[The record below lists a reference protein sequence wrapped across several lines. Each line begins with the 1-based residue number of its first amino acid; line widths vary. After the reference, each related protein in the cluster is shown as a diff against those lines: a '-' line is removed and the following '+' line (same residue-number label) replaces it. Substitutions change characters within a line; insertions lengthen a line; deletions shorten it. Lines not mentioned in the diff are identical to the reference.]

1 MFEKDW
7 AQNEPKDSYSEQAYA
22 GSSSSK
28 PNPLVQLDP
37 GLFIWTIITFL
48 LVLFLLSKFAWK
60 PLLKVLQEREDE
72 IKSSLK
78 DAELAKT
85 ELEKVN
91 LESEKILNDA
101 RAESRKIQAESKL
114 VSEKQR
120 DEIIDKAKEEAKKI
134 VVNAESQIKMEKD
147 LAIKQIQEKVVDL
160 TFSISEKVIKKNLS
174 TDDNKKIIKD
184 SLKNLE
190 KFDA

>member
-7 AQNEPKDSYSEQAYA
+7 AQFEPKDSYSSQAV
-22 GSSSSK
+22 GGNSSSK

-78 DAELAKT
+78 DAEVAKA

-101 RAESRKIQAESKL
+101 RAEARKIQAESKS

-120 DEIIDKAKEEAKKI
+120 DEIIHKAKEEAKKI
-134 VVNAESQIKMEKD
+134 VVNAEGQIKMEKD
-147 LAIKQIQEKVVDL
+147 LAIKQIQEKVIDL

-174 TDDNKKIIKD
+174 TDDNQKIIKD
-184 SLKNLE
+184 SLKGLE

>member
-7 AQNEPKDSYSEQAYA
+7 AQFEPKDSYSAQAVG

-78 DAELAKT
+78 DAEVAKT

-91 LESEKILNDA
+91 LESEKILNNA
-101 RAESRKIQAESKL
+101 RAEARKIQAESKL

-120 DEIIDKAKEEAKKI
+120 DEIIYKAKEEAKKI

-147 LAIKQIQEKVVDL
+147 LAIKQIQEKVIDL
-160 TFSISEKVIKKNLS
+160 TFSISEKVIKKNLT
-174 TDDNKKIIKD
+174 TDDNQKIIKD
-184 SLKNLE
+184 SLKSLE

>member
-78 DAELAKT
+78 DAEVAKA

-91 LESEKILNDA
+91 LESEKILNNA
-101 RAESRKIQAESKL
+101 RAEARKIQADSKL

-120 DEIIDKAKEEAKKI
+120 DEIIYKAKEEAKKI

-147 LAIKQIQEKVVDL
+147 LAIKQIQEKVINL
-160 TFSISEKVIKKNLS
+160 TFSISEKVIKKNLT
-174 TDDNKKIIKD
+174 TDDNQKIIKD
-184 SLKNLE
+184 SLKSLE

>member
-7 AQNEPKDSYSEQAYA
+7 AQFEPKDSYSAQAVG
-22 GSSSSK
+22 GSGSSK

-78 DAELAKT
+78 DAEVAKT

-91 LESEKILNDA
+91 LESEKILNNA
-101 RAESRKIQAESKL
+101 RAEARKIQAESKS

-120 DEIIDKAKEEAKKI
+120 DEIIHKAKEEAKKI

-147 LAIKQIQEKVVDL
+147 LAIKQIQEKVIDL
-160 TFSISEKVIKKNLS
+160 TFSISEKVIKKNLT
-174 TDDNKKIIKD
+174 TDDNEKIIKD
-184 SLKNLE
+184 SLKSLE

>member
-7 AQNEPKDSYSEQAYA
+7 AQFEPKDSYSAQVA
-22 GSSSSK
+22 GGNSSSK

-78 DAELAKT
+78 DVILT
-85 ELEKVN
+85 LN
-91 LESEKILNDA
+91 LEQSIKRINPWISDENL
-101 RAESRKIQAESKL
+101 RK
-114 VSEKQR
+114 
-120 DEIIDKAKEEAKKI
+120 
-134 VVNAESQIKMEKD
+134 
-147 LAIKQIQEKVVDL
+147 KQIQEKVIDL
-160 TFSISEKVIKKNLS
+160 TFSISEKVIKKNLN
-174 TDDNKKIIKD
+174 TDDNQKIIKD
-184 SLKNLE
+184 SLKSLE

>member
-7 AQNEPKDSYSEQAYA
+7 AQFEPKDSYSEQAYT

-72 IKSSLK
+72 IKSSLR
-78 DAELAKT
+78 DAEVAKT

-91 LESEKILNDA
+91 LESEKILNNA
-101 RAESRKIQAESKL
+101 RAEARKIQVESKL

-120 DEIIDKAKEEAKKI
+120 DDIIHPK
-134 VVNAESQIKMEKD
+134 
-147 LAIKQIQEKVVDL
+147 L
-160 TFSISEKVIKKNLS
+160 
-174 TDDNKKIIKD
+174 
-184 SLKNLE
+184 
-190 KFDA
+190 

>member
-7 AQNEPKDSYSEQAYA
+7 AQFEPKDSYSLQAFG

-78 DAELAKT
+78 DAEVAKT

-91 LESEKILNDA
+91 LESEKILNNA
-101 RAESRKIQAESKL
+101 RAEARKIQAESKS

-120 DEIIDKAKEEAKKI
+120 DEIIHKAKEEAKKI

-147 LAIKQIQEKVVDL
+147 LAIKQIQEKVIEL
-160 TFSISEKVIKKNLS
+160 TFSISEKVIKKNLTS
-174 TDDNKKIIKD
+174 DDNKKIIKD
-184 SLKNLE
+184 SLKSLE

>member
-1 MFEKDW
+1 MFERDW
-7 AQNEPKDSYSEQAYA
+7 AQFEPKDSYSAQAVG

-78 DAELAKT
+78 DAEVAKT

-91 LESEKILNDA
+91 LESEKILNNA
-101 RAESRKIQAESKL
+101 RAEARKIQAESKS

-120 DEIIDKAKEEAKKI
+120 DEIIHKAKEEAKKI

-147 LAIKQIQEKVVDL
+147 LAIKQIQEKVIEL
-160 TFSISEKVIKKNLS
+160 TFSISEKVIKKNLTS
-174 TDDNKKIIKD
+174 DDNKKIIKD
-184 SLKNLE
+184 SLKSLE

>member
-7 AQNEPKDSYSEQAYA
+7 AQLEPKDSYSAQAVG
-22 GSSSSK
+22 GSNSSK

-78 DAELAKT
+78 DAEVAKT

-91 LESEKILNDA
+91 LESEKILNNA
-101 RAESRKIQAESKL
+101 RAEARKIQAESKS

-120 DEIIDKAKEEAKKI
+120 DEIIHKAKEEAKKI

>member
-1 MFEKDW
+1 M
-7 AQNEPKDSYSEQAYA
+7 
-22 GSSSSK
+22 
-28 PNPLVQLDP
+28 
-37 GLFIWTIITFL
+37 
-48 LVLFLLSKFAWK
+48 VLFLLSKFAWK

-78 DAELAKT
+78 DAEVAKA

-101 RAESRKIQAESKL
+101 RAEARKIQAESKS

-120 DEIIDKAKEEAKKI
+120 DEIIHKAKEEAKKI
-134 VVNAESQIKMEKD
+134 VVNAEGQIKMEKD
-147 LAIKQIQEKVVDL
+147 LAIKQIQEKVIDL
-160 TFSISEKVIKKNLS
+160 TFSISEKVIKKNLT
-174 TDDNKKIIKD
+174 TDDNQKIIKD
-184 SLKNLE
+184 SLKSLE

>member
-1 MFEKDW
+1 VG
-7 AQNEPKDSYSEQAYA
+7 

-78 DAELAKT
+78 DAEVAKT

-91 LESEKILNDA
+91 LESEKILNNA
-101 RAESRKIQAESKL
+101 RAEARKIQAESKS

-120 DEIIDKAKEEAKKI
+120 DEIIHKAKEEAKKI

-147 LAIKQIQEKVVDL
+147 LAIKQIQEKVIDL
-160 TFSISEKVIKKNLS
+160 TFSISEKVIKKNLT
-174 TDDNKKIIKD
+174 TDDNQKIIKD
-184 SLKNLE
+184 SLKSLE

>member
-7 AQNEPKDSYSEQAYA
+7 AQFEPKDSYSAQAVS
-22 GSSSSK
+22 GSGSSK

-78 DAELAKT
+78 DAEVAKA

-91 LESEKILNDA
+91 LESEKILNNA
-101 RAESRKIQAESKL
+101 RAEARKIQAESKS

-120 DEIIDKAKEEAKKI
+120 DEIIHKAKEEAKKI

-147 LAIKQIQEKVVDL
+147 LAIKQIQEKVIDL
-160 TFSISEKVIKKNLS
+160 TFSISEKVIKKNLTS
-174 TDDNKKIIKD
+174 DDNKKIIKD
-184 SLKNLE
+184 SLKSLE

>member
-7 AQNEPKDSYSEQAYA
+7 AQFEPKDSYASQAVG

-78 DAELAKT
+78 DAEVAKT

-91 LESEKILNDA
+91 LESEKILNNA
-101 RAESRKIQAESKL
+101 RAEARKIQAESKS

-120 DEIIDKAKEEAKKI
+120 DEIIHKAKEEAKKI
-134 VVNAESQIKMEKD
+134 VVNAESRIKMEKD
-147 LAIKQIQEKVVDL
+147 LAIKQIQEKVIEL
-160 TFSISEKVIKKNLS
+160 TFSISEKVIKKNL
-174 TDDNKKIIKD
+174 TTGDNKKIIKD
-184 SLKNLE
+184 SLKSLE

>member
-7 AQNEPKDSYSEQAYA
+7 AQFEPKDSYSAQVVG

-78 DAELAKT
+78 DAEVAKT

-91 LESEKILNDA
+91 LESEKILNNA
-101 RAESRKIQAESKL
+101 RAEARKIQAESKS

-120 DEIIDKAKEEAKKI
+120 DEIIHKAKEEAKRI
-134 VVNAESQIKMEKD
+134 VINAESQIKTEKD

-160 TFSISEKVIKKNLS
+160 TFSISEKVIKKNLN
-174 TDDNKKIIKD
+174 TDDNQKIIKD
-184 SLKNLE
+184 SLKSLE

>member
-7 AQNEPKDSYSEQAYA
+7 AQFEPKDSYSAQAVG

-48 LVLFLLSKFAWK
+48 VVLFLLSKFAWK

-78 DAELAKT
+78 DAEAAKT

-91 LESEKILNDA
+91 LESEKILNNA
-101 RAESRKIQAESKL
+101 RAEARKIQAESKS

-120 DEIIDKAKEEAKKI
+120 DEIIHKAKEEAKKI

-147 LAIKQIQEKVVDL
+147 LAIKQIQEKVIEL
-160 TFSISEKVIKKNLS
+160 TFSISEKVIKKNLTS
-174 TDDNKKIIKD
+174 DDNKKIIKD
-184 SLKNLE
+184 SLKSLE

>member
-120 DEIIDKAKEEAKKI
+120 DEIVQKAKEEAKKI
-134 VVNAESQIKMEKD
+134 VGNAESQIKMEKD

-174 TDDNKKIIKD
+174 TDDNKKIIRD

>member
-1 MFEKDW
+1 MFERDW
-7 AQNEPKDSYSEQAYA
+7 AQFEPKDSYSAQAVG

-78 DAELAKT
+78 DAEVAKA

-91 LESEKILNDA
+91 LESEKILNNA
-101 RAESRKIQAESKL
+101 RAEARKIQAESKS

-120 DEIIDKAKEEAKKI
+120 DEIIYKAKEEAKKI

-147 LAIKQIQEKVVDL
+147 LAIKQIQEKVIDL
-160 TFSISEKVIKKNLS
+160 TFSISEKVIKKNLT
-174 TDDNKKIIKD
+174 TDDNQKIIKD
-184 SLKNLE
+184 SLKSLE

>member
-7 AQNEPKDSYSEQAYA
+7 AQFEPKDSYSAQAVG

-91 LESEKILNDA
+91 LESEKILNNA
-101 RAESRKIQAESKL
+101 RAEARKIQAESKL

-120 DEIIDKAKEEAKKI
+120 DEIIHKAKEEAKKI

-147 LAIKQIQEKVVDL
+147 LAIKQIQEKVIDL
-160 TFSISEKVIKKNLS
+160 TFSISEKVIKKNLT
-174 TDDNKKIIKD
+174 TDDNQKIIKD
-184 SLKNLE
+184 SLKSLE

>member
-7 AQNEPKDSYSEQAYA
+7 AQFEPKDSYSAQAA
-22 GSSSSK
+22 GGSSSSK

-78 DAELAKT
+78 DAEVAKT

-91 LESEKILNDA
+91 LESEKILNNA
-101 RAESRKIQAESKL
+101 RAEARKIQAESKS

-120 DEIIDKAKEEAKKI
+120 DEIIHKAKEEAKKI

-160 TFSISEKVIKKNLS
+160 TFSISEKVIKKNLT
-174 TDDNKKIIKD
+174 TDDNQKIIKD
-184 SLKNLE
+184 SLKSLE

>member
-7 AQNEPKDSYSEQAYA
+7 AQFEPKDSYSSQADG

-78 DAELAKT
+78 DAEVAKI

-91 LESEKILNDA
+91 LESEKILNNA
-101 RAESRKIQAESKL
+101 RAEARKIQAESKS

-120 DEIIDKAKEEAKKI
+120 DEIIHKAKEEAKKI

-160 TFSISEKVIKKNLS
+160 TFSISEKVIKKNLT
-174 TDDNKKIIKD
+174 TDDNQKIIKD
-184 SLKNLE
+184 SLKSLE

>member
-7 AQNEPKDSYSEQAYA
+7 AQFEPKDSYSSQAV
-22 GSSSSK
+22 GGISSSK

-78 DAELAKT
+78 DAEAAKT

-91 LESEKILNDA
+91 LESEKILDNA
-101 RAESRKIQAESKL
+101 RAEARKIQAESKS

-120 DEIIDKAKEEAKKI
+120 DEIIHKAKEEAKKI

-147 LAIKQIQEKVVDL
+147 LAIKQIQEKVIEL
-160 TFSISEKVIKKNLS
+160 TFSISEKVIKKNLTS
-174 TDDNKKIIKD
+174 DDNKKIIKD
-184 SLKNLE
+184 SLKSLE

>member
-7 AQNEPKDSYSEQAYA
+7 AQFEPKDSYSSQAV
-22 GSSSSK
+22 GGNSSSK

-78 DAELAKT
+78 GAELAKT

-91 LESEKILNDA
+91 LESEKILNNA
-101 RAESRKIQAESKL
+101 RAEARKIQVESKL

-120 DEIIDKAKEEAKKI
+120 DEIIHKAKEEAKKI

-147 LAIKQIQEKVVDL
+147 LAIKQIQEKVIEL
-160 TFSISEKVIKKNLS
+160 TFSISEKVIKKNLTS
-174 TDDNKKIIKD
+174 DDNKKIIKD
-184 SLKNLE
+184 SLKSLE

>member
-1 MFEKDW
+1 MRKIGL
-7 AQNEPKDSYSEQAYA
+7 NLSPRIPILPRRVG

-101 RAESRKIQAESKL
+101 RAEARKIQAESKS

-120 DEIIDKAKEEAKKI
+120 DEIIHKAKEEAKKI

-147 LAIKQIQEKVVDL
+147 LAIKQIQEKVIDL
-160 TFSISEKVIKKNLS
+160 TFSISEKKL
-174 TDDNKKIIKD
+174 
-184 SLKNLE
+184 
-190 KFDA
+190 

>member
-1 MFEKDW
+1 MREIGLKI
-7 AQNEPKDSYSEQAYA
+7 EPKDSYSAQAVG

-91 LESEKILNDA
+91 LESEKILNNA

-147 LAIKQIQEKVVDL
+147 LAIKQIQEKVIDL
-160 TFSISEKVIKKNLS
+160 TFSISEKVIKKNS
-174 TDDNKKIIKD
+174 IY
-184 SLKNLE
+184 
-190 KFDA
+190 